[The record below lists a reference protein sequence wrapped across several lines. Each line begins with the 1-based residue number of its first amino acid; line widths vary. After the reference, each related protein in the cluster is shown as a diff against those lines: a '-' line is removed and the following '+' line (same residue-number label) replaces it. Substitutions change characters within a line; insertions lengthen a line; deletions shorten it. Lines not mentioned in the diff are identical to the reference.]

1 MNKLIAAGAVL
12 LASLALTGCNTFAGL
27 GKDLQT
33 VGGVVT
39 GTAEGVQKG
48 ATPASKAAP
57 PPGSTTPSNCEPDAN
72 GLVLDGCPAPK

>member
-1 MNKLIAAGAVL
+1 MNKLLVACAL
-12 LASLALTGCNTFAGL
+12 LAPLSLAGCNTVAGL

-48 ATPASKAAP
+48 ATPANKAAP
-57 PPGSTTPSNCEPDAN
+57 PPGSATPTDCQPDAN

>member
-1 MNKLIAAGAVL
+1 MNKLIVAGALL
-12 LASLALTGCNTFAGL
+12 LALAGCNTFAGL

-33 VGGVVT
+33 VGGLVT

-57 PPGSTTPSNCEPDAN
+57 PPGSTAPSNCEPDAN

>member
-1 MNKLIAAGAVL
+1 MNKLLVAGAL
-12 LASLALTGCNTFAGL
+12 LALTGCNTFAGL

-48 ATPASKAAP
+48 ATPANTAA
-57 PPGSTTPSNCEPDAN
+57 TCQPDSN
-72 GLVLDGCPAPK
+72 GLVLEGCPAPK

>member
-12 LASLALTGCNTFAGL
+12 APLALAGCNTFAGL

-48 ATPASKAAP
+48 ATPANKAAP
-57 PPGSTTPSNCEPDAN
+57 PPGSTAPSNCEPDAN